1 MKLTTLL
8 LAAACALGFPAA
20 AQEISYTNSQPLMLP
35 ADTFFGQ
42 AMGVAFIVDSGFA
55 LRWRGQSHPLLF
67 AAVELELA
75 DTTGSVCRWPATVAF
90 TPAPIRYPLLG
101 HAEGGAFLANLA
113 RRARKHYLGLV
124 TLSQQLEDFTES
136 EHGQTVLQN
145 AAMVLLLKQ
154 KAESIGA
161 VDARFRLTAEE
172 RQLLL
177 GADKGEGLLLVSG
190 RRLGSLRIPLQ
201 VVALPPRATGKHLGS
216 AWGRSRRG
224 VTP

>member
-1 MKLTTLL
+1 MIVDEAATLL
-8 LAAACALGFPAA
+8 A
-20 AQEISYTNSQPLMLP
+20 
-35 ADTFFGQ
+35 
-42 AMGVAFIVDSGFA
+42 
-55 LRWRGQSHPLLF
+55 
-67 AAVELELA
+67 
-75 DTTGSVCRWPATVAF
+75 
-90 TPAPIRYPLLG
+90 

-161 VDARFRLTAEE
+161 VDARFRLNAEE

-190 RRLGSLRIPLQ
+190 RRLGSLRIRLQ
-201 VVALPPRATGKHLGS
+201 VVASQAEYRLATTNPRELEQLAQLQNGLVGSIEQPLAAALAARRAAALPATPR
-216 AWGRSRRG
+216 
-224 VTP
+224 